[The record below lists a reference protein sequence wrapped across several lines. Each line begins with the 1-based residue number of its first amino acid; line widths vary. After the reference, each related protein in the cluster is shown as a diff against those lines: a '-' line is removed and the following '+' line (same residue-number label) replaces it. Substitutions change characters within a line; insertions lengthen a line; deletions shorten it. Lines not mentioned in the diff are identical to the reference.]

1 MKKIILAVVLSVATT
16 AAFAQLTT
24 NNLGNSS
31 TSSSSTSTSTSQ
43 QTSATLGSSDL
54 LGTLEG
60 SDTGTVPDSSSGTQI
75 TNPVTMPVL
84 GHTGNL
90 RQPGPIRK

>member
-1 MKKIILAVVLSVATT
+1 MKKIILAVALSVATT

-24 NNLGNSS
+24 NNIGNSS
-31 TSSSSTSTSTSQ
+31 TSSSSTSTSQ
-43 QTSATLGSSDL
+43 QTSAIQGSSDL

-60 SDTGTVPDSSSGTQI
+60 SDTGTVPDSTGIQI